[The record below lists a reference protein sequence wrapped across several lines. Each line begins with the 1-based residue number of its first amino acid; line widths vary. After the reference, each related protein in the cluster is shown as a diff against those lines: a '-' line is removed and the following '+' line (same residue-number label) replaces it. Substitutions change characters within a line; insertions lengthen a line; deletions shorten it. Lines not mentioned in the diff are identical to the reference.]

1 MTEKIEELVKIQ
13 VEAIKNIK
21 IDKITVWDTMG
32 GNGNGT
38 PTTANFLTGMLKSVP
53 PLEDVFKT
61 AGMELPSYLKGNY
74 DKKSLEENKLETA
87 TK

>member
-1 MTEKIEELVKIQ
+1 MQ

-38 PTTANFLTGMLKSVP
+38 PTTANFLSGMLKSVA
-53 PLEDVFKT
+53 PLKDVFKT
-61 AGMELPSYLKGNY
+61 AGMELPKYLKGNF
-74 DKKSLEENKLETA
+74 DKQNASKDQSEEVIVEK
-87 TK
+87 